1 MASDIPAFRRVLDD
15 GAAGELFTAGDPAAL
30 ARSLASVL
38 DDPRRRRELA
48 LLGAATVAPYDW
60 TVIVQQV
67 LRVYELAIAGA
78 SAPLR

>member
-1 MASDIPAFRRVLDD
+1 
-15 GAAGELFTAGDPAAL
+15 L

-38 DDPRRRRELA
+38 DDPRRRKELA